1 MEKNSNNKISK
12 KESINDVF
20 YIVFTTA
27 ISVLMFLP
35 IYKDQATLPGFDEEG
50 NEVVANF
57 FYERTPFERLKVIN
71 IEWLLYLGLF
81 LFFICLILVV
91 VSYLTKYKVGKYKK
105 IIDHK
110 NDGSNTN
117 GTYRNNF
124 TQFNLE

>member
-1 MEKNSNNKISK
+1 MENNPNNKISK
-12 KESINDVF
+12 KEIISDIL

-27 ISVLMFLP
+27 ISVLMFVP
-35 IYKDQATLPGFDEEG
+35 IYKDRATLPGFDEEG

-91 VSYLTKYKVGKYKK
+91 VSYLTKYKIGKYKNVGL
-105 IIDHK
+105 ISSLVFMIVLLLIA
-110 NDGSNTN
+110 SVQMTM
-117 GTYRNNF
+117 YW
-124 TQFNLE
+124 